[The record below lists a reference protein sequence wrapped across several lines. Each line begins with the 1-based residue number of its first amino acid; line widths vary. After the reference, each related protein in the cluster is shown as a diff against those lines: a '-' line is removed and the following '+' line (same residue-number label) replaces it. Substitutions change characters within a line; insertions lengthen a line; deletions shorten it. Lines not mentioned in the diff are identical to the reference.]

1 MWPVPPIAPPPK
13 GMRRIDDSSLE
24 SGPRSMTALTAKAVL
39 QRNYLFRGLPEEA
52 LERVASLSTRRSY
65 DKGAVIFSQG
75 DPPDALYGVASGR
88 VRISASG
95 AAGQEVFLNIMEP
108 GDTFGEI
115 AVMDGLPRT
124 AGATAL
130 DRATLIVVSRRDFL
144 RLLEREPR
152 LAIHLLKLLCERLR
166 WTSELVEES
175 AFLTG
180 PARLAKRLLIL
191 ATLHGRALEIGR
203 LELRISQAELAR
215 FLGIS
220 RQIVN
225 QHLSDWRRHQWVDL
239 GRSRIVIRNA
249 EALRQVIA
257 ATRD

>member
-1 MWPVPPIAPPPK
+1 M
-13 GMRRIDDSSLE
+13 SSL
-24 SGPRSMTALTAKAVL
+24 TARAVL
-39 QRNYLFRGLPEEA
+39 QQNYLFRGLPPNA
-52 LERVASLSTRRSY
+52 LDRLAALATRRTY
-65 DKGAVIFSQG
+65 PKGAVIFAQG
-75 DPPDALYGVASGR
+75 DSGDALFGVASGR

-95 AAGQEVFLNIMEP
+95 AGGQEVFLNIMEP

-115 AVMDGLPRT
+115 AVIDGLPRT

-130 DRATLIVVSRRDFL
+130 DDASVIVIKRTDFL
-144 RLLEREPR
+144 DLLEREPR
-152 LAIHLLKLLCERLR
+152 LAVHLLKLFCERLR

-191 ATLHGRALEIGR
+191 ASLHGRATGPGT
-203 LELRISQAELAR
+203 LELRITQQDLAR

-225 QHLSDWRRHQWVDL
+225 GHLSEWRSHGWVEVGHKQIL
-239 GRSRIVIRNA
+239 IKNT
-249 EALRQVIA
+249 EALRRVVA
-257 ATRD
+257 ETSR

>member
-1 MWPVPPIAPPPK
+1 LRQPTDNPHDPEP
-13 GMRRIDDSSLE
+13 
-24 SGPRSMTALTAKAVL
+24 SGPAMNSLTARAVL
-39 QRNYLFRGLPEEA
+39 QRNYLFRGLPESS
-52 LERVASLSTRRSY
+52 LERIAALATRRTY
-65 DKGAVIFSQG
+65 HKGAVIFAQG
-75 DPPDALYGVASGR
+75 DEGDALFGVAAGR

-95 AAGQEVFLNIMEP
+95 AGGQEVFLNIMEP

-130 DRATLIVVSRRDFL
+130 DQTTVVMIKRADFL
-144 RLLEREPR
+144 QLLEREPQ

-166 WTSELVEES
+166 WTSEIVEES
-175 AFLTG
+175 AFLAG

-191 ATLHGRALEIGR
+191 ASLHGRAAGIGL

-225 QHLSDWRRHQWVDL
+225 QHLSEWRKSGWVDL
-239 GRSRIVIRNA
+239 GRSQIVIRNA
-249 EALRQVIA
+249 EALRRMIA
-257 ATRD
+257 GMAR

>member
-1 MWPVPPIAPPPK
+1 MS
-13 GMRRIDDSSLE
+13 DHS
-24 SGPRSMTALTAKAVL
+24 TAMAVL
-39 QRNYLFRGLPEEA
+39 TRNYLFRELPEAA
-52 LERVASLSTRRSY
+52 LSRIASLALRRVY
-65 DKGAVIFSQG
+65 EKGAIIFSQG
-75 DPPDALYGVASGR
+75 DAGDALYGVASGR
-88 VRISASG
+88 VRISATG
-95 AAGQEVFLNIMEP
+95 AGGQEVFLSIMEP

-130 DRATLIVVSRRDFL
+130 DQATLIQIKRPDFL
-144 RLLEREPR
+144 ALLEREPA
-152 LAIHLLKLLCERLR
+152 LAIHLLRLLCTRLR

-191 ATLHGRALEIGR
+191 TALYGQPANSSK

-225 QHLSDWRRHQWVDL
+225 LHLREWQRRLWVDL
-239 GRSRIVIRNA
+239 GRGRITIRNA
-249 EALRQVIA
+249 EALRRFA
-257 ATRD
+257 AEGGLNE

>member
-1 MWPVPPIAPPPK
+1 MRQPTDHPHGEPSSYAMSTLSAK
-13 GMRRIDDSSLE
+13 G
-24 SGPRSMTALTAKAVL
+24 VL
-39 QRNYLFRGLPEEA
+39 QRNYLFRGLPDGS
-52 LERVASLSTRRSY
+52 LERIAALATRRSY
-65 DKGAVIFSQG
+65 AKGAVIFAQG
-75 DPPDALYGVASGR
+75 DEGDALFGVAAGR

-95 AAGQEVFLNIMEP
+95 AGGQEVFLNIMEP

-130 DRATLIVVSRRDFL
+130 DPTTVIILKRADFL
-144 RLLEREPR
+144 QLLEREPL

-175 AFLTG
+175 AFLAG

-191 ATLHGRALEIGR
+191 ASLHGRAANIGQ

-225 QHLSDWRRHQWVDL
+225 QQLSEWRRQGWVDL
-239 GRSRIVIRNA
+239 GRSQIVILNA
-249 EALRQVIA
+249 EALRRVI
-257 ATRD
+257 TETGV

>member
-1 MWPVPPIAPPPK
+1 MRQVSDNDEGSPAATQPPT
-13 GMRRIDDSSLE
+13 SL
-24 SGPRSMTALTAKAVL
+24 SAKAVL
-39 QRNYLFRGLPEEA
+39 KHNYLFRGLSDIA
-52 LERVASLSTRRSY
+52 LERIASLAARRAY
-65 DKGAVIFSQG
+65 RKGSAIFAQG
-75 DPPDALYGVASGR
+75 DPGDALFGVASGR

-95 AAGQEVFLNIMEP
+95 AGGQEVFLNIMEP

-115 AVMDGLPRT
+115 AVMDGLTRT

-130 DRATLIVVSRRDFL
+130 DDVTLIVIKRTDFL
-144 RLLEREPR
+144 QLIEREPQ

-175 AFLTG
+175 AFLAG

-191 ATLHGRALEIGR
+191 ASLHGRSARVGY

-225 QHLSDWRRHQWVDL
+225 QHLSEWRRHGWVEL
-239 GRSRIVIRNA
+239 GRSQIVIRNTD
-249 EALRQVIA
+249 ALRRMISEM
-257 ATRD
+257 AT

>member
-1 MWPVPPIAPPPK
+1 
-13 GMRRIDDSSLE
+13 
-24 SGPRSMTALTAKAVL
+24 VL
-39 QRNYLFRGLPEEA
+39 QKNYLFRGLPDAA
-52 LERVASLSTRRSY
+52 LERIAGLASRRNY
-65 DKGAVIFSQG
+65 AKGAVVFAQG
-75 DPPDALYGVASGR
+75 GRGDALFGVVAGR

-95 AAGQEVFLNIMEP
+95 AGGQEVFLNIMEP

-130 DRATLIVVSRRDFL
+130 DDATLVVIKRADFL
-144 RLLEREPR
+144 QLLEREPK

-191 ATLHGRALEIGR
+191 ASLHGRATGIGR

-215 FLGIS
+215 FLGIT

-225 QHLSDWRRHQWVDL
+225 HHLSEWRRHGWIEV
-239 GRSRIVIRNA
+239 GRSQIVIRNPEAMRRMIA
-249 EALRQVIA
+249 ETT
-257 ATRD
+257 TR

>member
-1 MWPVPPIAPPPK
+1 MLATDVDQRKIH
-13 GMRRIDDSSLE
+13 
-24 SGPRSMTALTAKAVL
+24 SMDTLTAKAVL
-39 QRNYLFRGLPEEA
+39 QRNYLFRGLSA
-52 LERVASLSTRRSY
+52 ASLESIAALAMRRVY
-65 DKGAVIFSQG
+65 DKGEIIFSQG
-75 DPPDALYGVASGR
+75 DDGDSLYGVAAGR

-95 AAGQEVFLNIMEP
+95 SGGQEVFLNIMEP

-130 DRATLIVVSRRDFL
+130 DDTTVIVIKRNDFL
-144 RLLEREPR
+144 QLLEREPQ

-175 AFLTG
+175 AFLPGT
-180 PARLAKRLLIL
+180 ARLAKRLLIL
-191 ATLHGRALEIGR
+191 ASLHGRSAGVGA

-220 RQIVN
+220 RQIAN
-225 QHLSDWRRHQWVDL
+225 QNLRTWHKRGWVEL
-239 GRSRIVIRNA
+239 GRSRIVIRKP
-249 EALRQVIA
+249 EALRRVITDSQA
-257 ATRD
+257 EE

>member
-1 MWPVPPIAPPPK
+1 
-13 GMRRIDDSSLE
+13 
-24 SGPRSMTALTAKAVL
+24 MTSLTARAVL
-39 QRNYLFRGLPEEA
+39 QRNYLFRGLPEAAVLRLAA
-52 LERVASLSTRRSY
+52 LATRRSY
-65 DKGAVIFSQG
+65 DKGEIVFAQG
-75 DPPDALYGVASGR
+75 EQGDALYGVASGR
-88 VRISASG
+88 VRISATG
-95 AAGQEVFLNIMEP
+95 TGGQEVFLNIMEP

-130 DRATLIVVSRRDFL
+130 DQATLIVIKRQDFL
-144 RLLEREPR
+144 RLLEHEPQ

-191 ATLHGRALEIGR
+191 ASLHGRAVEVGK

-225 QHLSDWRRHQWVDL
+225 QHLSDWRKHAWVEL

-249 EALRQVIA
+249 EALRRVVA
-257 ATRD
+257 DTRD

>member
-1 MWPVPPIAPPPK
+1 
-13 GMRRIDDSSLE
+13 MRRADDTTLPPTDLAAAA
-24 SGPRSMTALTAKAVL
+24 GARTAKAVL
-39 QRNYLFRGLPEEA
+39 QKNFLFRGLPEAA
-52 LERVASLSTRRSY
+52 LERVAAIATRRQY
-65 DKGAVIFSQG
+65 PKGAVIFAQG
-75 DPPDALYGVASGR
+75 QPGDALFGVVAGQ

-95 AAGQEVFLNIMEP
+95 VGGQEVFLNIMEP

-124 AGATAL
+124 AGASAL
-130 DRATLIVVSRRDFL
+130 EDTSLIVIKRADFL
-144 RLLEREPR
+144 KLLEREPK

-175 AFLTG
+175 AFLAG
-180 PARLAKRLLIL
+180 PARLAKRLMIL
-191 ATLHGRALEIGR
+191 ASLHGRSASIGC

-225 QHLSDWRRHQWVDL
+225 QHLSEWRKNGWVDL
-239 GRSRIVIRNA
+239 GRSQIVIRNA
-249 EALRQVIA
+249 EALRRMV
-257 ATRD
+257 TEM

>member
-1 MWPVPPIAPPPK
+1 
-13 GMRRIDDSSLE
+13 MRRPNDTNDLE
-24 SGPRSMTALTAKAVL
+24 ARLPAMSTLTAKAVL
-39 QRNYLFRGLPEEA
+39 NRNYLFRGLPEGSID
-52 LERVASLSTRRSY
+52 RIASLASRRTY
-65 DKGAVIFSQG
+65 DKGEIIFAQG
-75 DPPDALYGVASGR
+75 DHGDALYGVAAGR

-95 AAGQEVFLNIMEP
+95 AGGQEVFLNIMEP

-124 AGATAL
+124 AAATAL
-130 DRATLIVVSRRDFL
+130 ERATLIVIKRNDFL
-144 RLLEREPR
+144 QLLEREPQ

-175 AFLTG
+175 AFLAG

-191 ATLHGRALEIGR
+191 ASLHGRSAGIGQ

-225 QHLSDWRRHQWVDL
+225 QHLSDWRRHGWVEL
-239 GRSRIVIRNA
+239 GRSQIVIRNA
-249 EALRQVIA
+249 EALRQLIA
-257 ATRD
+257 EAAV

>member
-1 MWPVPPIAPPPK
+1 M
-13 GMRRIDDSSLE
+13 SSL
-24 SGPRSMTALTAKAVL
+24 TARAVL
-39 QRNYLFRGLPEEA
+39 QRNYLFRGLPESS
-52 LERVASLSTRRSY
+52 LERIAALASRRTY
-65 DKGAVIFSQG
+65 QKGAVIFAQG
-75 DPPDALYGVASGR
+75 DDGDALFGVAAGR

-95 AAGQEVFLNIMEP
+95 AGGQEVFLNIMEP

-124 AGATAL
+124 AAATAL
-130 DRATLIVVSRRDFL
+130 DQTAVVMIKRADFL
-144 RLLEREPR
+144 QLLEREPQ

-175 AFLTG
+175 AFLAG

-191 ATLHGRALEIGR
+191 ASLHGRAAGIGL

-225 QHLSDWRRHQWVDL
+225 QHLSEWRKNGWVDL
-239 GRSRIVIRNA
+239 GRSQIVIRNA
-249 EALRQVIA
+249 EALRRMIA
-257 ATRD
+257 GMAR